1 MQAMIALTSSSVPLD
16 TLGFGALT
24 KGEDILRIFC
34 STEETV
40 LRDVILARMLRKT
53 VEEELLLRVL
63 LNQIGHLVPGRK
75 QHGALFVEIEFIS
88 YCLAL
93 LHIPPGGGRS
103 GQQRR
108 SGCSVYWP

>member
-34 STEETV
+34 STKETV

-53 VEEELLLRVL
+53 VEE
-63 LNQIGHLVPGRK
+63 
-75 QHGALFVEIEFIS
+75 
-88 YCLAL
+88 
-93 LHIPPGGGRS
+93 
-103 GQQRR
+103 
-108 SGCSVYWP
+108 